1 MLRTFGSLLTV
12 LIWFLDESK
21 SWREKTGIGG
31 EEVLPKVESSLRF
44 KDDLKTVLLKISI
57 GVP

>member
-1 MLRTFGSLLTV
+1 MNPKVGG
-12 LIWFLDESK
+12 
-21 SWREKTGIGG
+21 EKTGIGG

-57 GVP
+57 GVPSTNILWSSKLKNGG